1 MSLPKRKHLRRLDG
15 VFDETRAPLYYLTCC
30 VHNRMRILARP
41 GIGEVLQTAWREAEE
56 VHGWLVGRFVVMPD
70 HVHFFASPHGDEGK
84 SLSRFMESWKRW
96 TQRGIQQRGLVAF
109 RWQKEF
115 FDHLLR
121 SEESYEG
128 KWQYVRENPLRAGLV
143 ATPEEWPYQGEIH
156 VLAW

>member
-1 MSLPKRKHLRRLDG
+1 MSLPKRRHLRRLDR
-15 VFDETRAPLYYLTCC
+15 VFDGTRAPLYYLTCC
-30 VHNRMRILARP
+30 VHKRIQVLARP
-41 GIGEVLQTAWREAEE
+41 DIAEVLQIAWREAEE

-70 HVHFFASPHGDEGK
+70 HAHFFASPHGDEGK
-84 SLSRFMESWKRW
+84 PLSRFIESWKRW
-96 TQRGIQQRGLVAF
+96 TRRGIQQRGLVAF

-121 SEESYEG
+121 NEESYEG

-143 ATPEEWPYQGEIH
+143 AEPEEWPYQGEIH